1 MDKKMKNTTAAKVL
15 AGILVALMIF
25 GVVAGALVLFI

>member
-1 MDKKMKNTTAAKVL
+1 MKNTTGAKLL